1 MKKLT
6 TNNIENIKVND
17 IIAFQ
22 NNITND
28 KGVIVQVNFEDEES
42 CKAYNASGSGNL
54 FTNGNGYARINGN
67 KTSICRELL
76 RLGGFSIFI
85 FDSLSELYAFLDSTK
100 TPIENLEIGSSDF
113 KKSREVAEEV
123 ERKPVSKSTSNKTN
137 IERLVGRSVTLG
149 ECMTKADRR
158 AIKVV
163 ELQEELED
171 AKKIIEQ

>member
-22 NNITND
+22 NYTTNA
-28 KGVIVQVNFEDEES
+28 KGVIVQVDYKDKES
-42 CKAYNASGSGNL
+42 GKVYSTSQEQNL

-100 TPIENLEIGSSDF
+100 TPIENLEIESLATDSRFFFTIVTPNGQSVSSNDTYKRRRDATRGAKRF
-113 KKSREVAEEV
+113 IKSFEKVILEE
-123 ERKPVSKSTSNKTN
+123 N
-137 IERLVGRSVTLG
+137 
-149 ECMTKADRR
+149 
-158 AIKVV
+158 
-163 ELQEELED
+163 
-171 AKKIIEQ
+171 

>member
-1 MKKLT
+1 MKKIT
-6 TNNIENIKVND
+6 TDDLKDIRIND

-22 NNITND
+22 KNITND

-100 TPIENLEIGSSDF
+100 TPIENLEIESLATDSRFFFTIVTPNGQSVSSNDTYKRRRDATRGAKRF
-113 KKSREVAEEV
+113 IKSFEKVILEE
-123 ERKPVSKSTSNKTN
+123 N
-137 IERLVGRSVTLG
+137 
-149 ECMTKADRR
+149 
-158 AIKVV
+158 
-163 ELQEELED
+163 
-171 AKKIIEQ
+171 